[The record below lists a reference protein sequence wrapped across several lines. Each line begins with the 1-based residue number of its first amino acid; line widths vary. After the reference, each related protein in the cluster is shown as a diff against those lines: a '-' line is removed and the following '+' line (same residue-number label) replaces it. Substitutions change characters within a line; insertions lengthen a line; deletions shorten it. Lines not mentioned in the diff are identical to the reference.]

1 MLQLRLQTKRQVIGE
16 ADAEREKSLFLTEQ
30 IPEEVKVAAEID
42 EKDPDQMHLLKRT
55 QDITGLTPDQAMGLI
70 KKFEIN
76 FTKRHVLN
84 LMEKF
89 EEQNAELVM
98 EVNKLEVELQ
108 EAQAMRGSSAKQL
121 IMQKID

>member
-1 MLQLRLQTKRQVIGE
+1 
-16 ADAEREKSLFLTEQ
+16 
-30 IPEEVKVAAEID
+30 
-42 EKDPDQMHLLKRT
+42 MHLLKRT

-108 EAQAMRGSSAKQL
+108 EAQAMRGSSAKQF